1 MITTERLLLRPW
13 QKSDLKAM
21 TEINAD
27 ARVMEFFPSTQSE
40 EQTKA
45 FIGRQHLQQQE
56 RGHCYF
62 AAELLETGRLIGFIG
77 ISYQD
82 YDAHFTPCVDIG
94 WRLHPDVWGQ
104 GLATEGAKACLNFAF
119 NELKLPEVVAVAVRQ
134 NTPSI
139 RVMEKIGM
147 TYDSSFDHPVLA
159 HRPDLK
165 TCVLYYAKQ
174 PT

>member
-21 TEINAD
+21 AEINAD
-27 ARVMEFFPSTQSE
+27 ARVMEFFPATQTE

-56 RGHCYF
+56 RGYCYF
-62 AAELLETGRLIGFIG
+62 AAELRKTGRLIGFIG

-104 GLATEGAKACLNFAF
+104 GLATEGAKACLDFAF
-119 NELKLPEVVAVAVRQ
+119 QTLKLPELVAVAVSQ
-134 NTPSI
+134 NTPST

-147 TYDSSFDHPVLA
+147 TYDSSFDHPALS
-159 HRPDLK
+159 HHPDLK
-165 TCVLYYAKQ
+165 TCVLYYAK
-174 PT
+174 PR